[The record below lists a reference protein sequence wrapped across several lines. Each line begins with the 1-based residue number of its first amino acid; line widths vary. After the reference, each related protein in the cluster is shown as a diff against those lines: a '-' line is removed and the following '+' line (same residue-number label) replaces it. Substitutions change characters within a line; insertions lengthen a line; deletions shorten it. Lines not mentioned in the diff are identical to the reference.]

1 MKSAKIHTRIA
12 VCLAICGMIMP
23 YRGNVVNV
31 QAKTVT
37 TSIRAIKVGQRFR
50 MKNAGNCDSF
60 KSGNT
65 KVASVDERGVVTG
78 KKKGTVRIT
87 ARKDGKTVRRCTVKV
102 KKKAYKPDS
111 LPVTFSEVSLKEVS
125 EPTAGAPEKIRY
137 ESYITNHARATIK
150 KILYYY
156 KAPEK
161 ADEPGA
167 GDGADS
173 GGSPAS
179 PGAVS
184 GSVVSGTTSGSAVS
198 GETGKEIRIILKA
211 EDIKPG
217 KTVRAERT
225 GSNGNEDQFQL
236 ENEQLVKI
244 ELYAGKALYVYHVD
258 TETYNFKWGTK
269 DKKAPVISGFVKG
282 KSATG
287 YGDIY
292 RVYYA
297 DMKKQY
303 HYTQF
308 VKARDNRDGPV
319 KVKADTSGIN
329 WKKEGVYKLRF
340 SATDRSG
347 NTAKSWAKVR
357 VYLPGSAE
365 SAADQILRSITR
377 KSWSQ
382 EKKARAIYR
391 YIRGHSSYIPH
402 SAHGNWR
409 QAGLRGL
416 RYRSGDCYSFYA
428 TARLLLT
435 RAGITNVMVKASGR

>member
-1 MKSAKIHTRIA
+1 M
-12 VCLAICGMIMP
+12 
-23 YRGNVVNV
+23 
-31 QAKTVT
+31 
-37 TSIRAIKVGQRFR
+37 
-50 MKNAGNCDSF
+50 
-60 KSGNT
+60 
-65 KVASVDERGVVTG
+65 
-78 KKKGTVRIT
+78 
-87 ARKDGKTVRRCTVKV
+87 
-102 KKKAYKPDS
+102 
-111 LPVTFSEVSLKEVS
+111 
-125 EPTAGAPEKIRY
+125 
-137 ESYITNHARATIK
+137 
-150 KILYYY
+150 
-156 KAPEK
+156 
-161 ADEPGA
+161 
-167 GDGADS
+167 
-173 GGSPAS
+173 
-179 PGAVS
+179 S

-435 RAGITNVMVKASGR
+435 RAGITNVMVKRYPVPNGMTHYWNLAYIRGGWYHFDTTPRSRNANFCLWTDAQLWNYSTGYVFQFKRKAFPKRATKRL